1 VRFWTIFRKRKKG
14 DNMSEDIGPILKEW
28 DEDPNARNIRMII
41 GQDGREK
48 IQIRVEFGILQME
61 ADGRPDGKKPYGK
74 ESLLEHYMSLL
85 EDYKQEYGTDK
96 GFKLDTH
103 DCERLGDEATQYY
116 HRYVSFFETEDYVR
130 AERDT
135 ARNLRAFDM
144 VKGYAEQQDDALSLE
159 KFRPYVIMMNS
170 RAKALICMNDN
181 DYLGAIN
188 VVEEAIDK
196 ITDFYRDHE
205 LDESDISK
213 SQELAV
219 LRATLKDI
227 RNKWE
232 G

>member
-1 VRFWTIFRKRKKG
+1 MRFWTIFRRKKG
-14 DNMSEDIGPILKEW
+14 DDMSEDIGPIMKEW
-28 DEDPNARNIRMII
+28 DEDTNAKNIRKIM
-41 GQDGREK
+41 GLDSKEK

-61 ADGRPDGKKPYGK
+61 ADGRPDGKRPYGK
-74 ESLLEHYMSLL
+74 ESLLEHYLSLL
-85 EDYKQEYGTDK
+85 EDYKQEYATDK
-96 GFKLDTH
+96 GFKLDNH

-116 HRYVSFFETEDYVR
+116 HRYVSFFEIEDYVL

-135 ARNLRAFDM
+135 ARNLRVFEL
-144 VKGYAEQQDDALSLE
+144 VRRYAEQQDDALSLE
-159 KFRPYVIMMNS
+159 KFKPYVIMMNS
-170 RAKALICMNDN
+170 RAKSLICMNND

-188 VVEEAIDK
+188 IIEEAIDK

-205 LDESDISK
+205 LDESDISR

-227 RNKWE
+227 RDKWE